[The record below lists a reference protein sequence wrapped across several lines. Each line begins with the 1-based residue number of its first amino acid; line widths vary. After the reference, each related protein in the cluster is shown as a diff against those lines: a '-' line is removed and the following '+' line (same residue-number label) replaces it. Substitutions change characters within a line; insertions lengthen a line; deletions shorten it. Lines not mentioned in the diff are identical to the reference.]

1 MGISPQFCAVEGI
14 EIHFI
19 YLITMNMK
27 HIKSV
32 YINGKFITPH
42 GSEVASIV
50 SPLDGE
56 VIAQLTYADETDT
69 EKAIQ
74 AASAAL
80 VNYAQTSITERAAY
94 LQRIHDEILK
104 RIDDLIDITI
114 LEYGAPKE
122 RAKWSNM
129 IAATTFQHQIA
140 VMKDYPFR
148 RTVHEST
155 VVMEPIGV
163 SALFTPWNS
172 TAGSIAV
179 KVAAALAAGCTIV
192 LKPSE
197 FSPWQSQI
205 IMECIDMAG
214 LPAGVVNMVNGRGDV
229 ISRAIIASPEVTK
242 ISFTGSTVVGKILGK
257 GAIETM
263 KRLTL
268 ELGGKSANIIL
279 EDADLDTAI
288 PMALQ
293 AGFMNN
299 GQACI
304 AGSRLLVPASRLEEI
319 KRRLAHAAQQFKVGD
334 PYDDTTRIGP
344 LASQKQ
350 YDRIQQYIT
359 TGLMEGA
366 ELLYGG
372 PGHPE
377 DFDKGFYVKPTIF
390 AGVTNDMKIAREEIF
405 GPVLSV
411 IAYQDEAA
419 AVAIAN
425 DSDYGLMAYISSADP
440 ERAARVAGQ
449 LKAGRVLINTLRHDP
464 LAPFGGYKNSG
475 MGRENGQLGME
486 AFLEPKTL
494 II

>member
-1 MGISPQFCAVEGI
+1 
-14 EIHFI
+14 
-19 YLITMNMK
+19 MNMK

-32 YINGKFITPH
+32 YINGKFVTPH
-42 GSEVASIV
+42 GSEVAGIV

-69 EKAIQ
+69 EMAIQ

-80 VNYAQTSITERAAY
+80 ENYAQTSISERAEY

-129 IAATTFQHQIA
+129 IAATTFLNQIA
-140 VMKDYPFR
+140 VLKDYPFT

-214 LPAGVVNMVNGRGDV
+214 LPPGVVNMVNGRGDV
-229 ISRAIIASPEVTK
+229 ISRAIIASPAVTK

-257 GAIETM
+257 SAIDTM

-279 EDADLDTAI
+279 EDANLDTAI

-304 AGSRLLVPASRLEEI
+304 AGSRLLVPASRLDEI
-319 KRRLAHAAQQFKVGD
+319 KRRLAHEAQQFKVGD

-377 DFDKGFYVKPTIF
+377 SFDKGFYVKPTIF
-390 AGVTNDMKIAREEIF
+390 AAVNNNMKIAREEIF

-411 IAYQDEAA
+411 IAYHDEAE

-425 DSDYGLMAYISSADP
+425 DSDYGLMAYISSADH
-440 ERAARVAGQ
+440 ERAARIAGQ
-449 LKAGRVLINTLRHDP
+449 LKAGRVLINTLKHDP
-464 LAPFGGYKNSG
+464 LAPFGGYKHSG